1 MASRPS
7 LVQACLDLFEAPR
20 YLEIG
25 LFRGVTFR
33 GVAAAE
39 KVGVDPD
46 LSYLEFDPADAGPN
60 VTIHGETSDVYFGQI
75 ADPAERFDV
84 IFLDGLH
91 SFEQTM
97 RDLHNALAF
106 TGEQGIIV
114 VDDVYPS
121 SFAAALPVYEQFRR
135 VRNTLGIESG
145 AWMGDVYRLLFF
157 VQTFHPE
164 LTYRTVA
171 EDLGQMVVWKKRRP
185 AVEERTV
192 EEVAR
197 MTYDDVV
204 LSRHHLAARPWREVV
219 AEAAAALGLSPA

>member
-1 MASRPS
+1 M
-7 LVQACLDLFEAPR
+7 LVQACLDMFEAPR

-33 GVAAAE
+33 AIEAAE

-46 LSYLEFDPADAGPN
+46 LQYLEFAPADAGPN
-60 VTIHGETSDVYFGQI
+60 ATIHEVTSDDYFGQV
-75 ADPAERFDV
+75 ADPGERFDV
-84 IFLDGLH
+84 VFLDGLH

-106 TGEQGIIV
+106 TGPRGIIV

-135 VRNTLGIESG
+135 VRNTLHIESG

-157 VQTFHPE
+157 LETFHQE

-171 EDLGQMVVWKKRRP
+171 EDYGQMVVWRQRRP
-185 AVEERTV
+185 AVEERSV
-192 EEVAR
+192 EAVAR
-197 MTYDDVV
+197 MTYDDAV
-204 LSRHHLAARPWREVV
+204 LGRHHFAPRPWREIV
-219 AEAAAALGLSPA
+219 AEAGAALGLNPA